1 MYRTGMGGMCAGIH
15 LTSNEEETIAKGTQ
29 VVPEKE
35 LLKLGPDTPGITTE
49 ASIET
54 RGF

>member
-1 MYRTGMGGMCAGIH
+1 MYRAGMGGMCAGIH

-29 VVPEKE
+29 VVHKKE
-35 LLKLGPDTPGITTE
+35 LLKLGPDTQGIITE
-49 ASIET
+49 ALIET